1 MKVGQSR
8 GSPGLLVPLRNAWLP
23 LYAILEGMEQLLLE
37 LGAESLLLG
46 PVVWLLY
53 RQHKGLIKRLDK
65 CNQDHMEHK
74 TMLMNILK
82 EKL

>member
-1 MKVGQSR
+1 MK
-8 GSPGLLVPLRNAWLP
+8 LE
-23 LYAILEGMEQLLLE
+23 AILEGMEQLFLE
-37 LGAESLLLG
+37 LGAESMLLG

-74 TMLMNILK
+74 TMLMEIFK